1 VAVVVV
7 QAVQDQTV
15 LDHRAVQAVQVTQ
28 QLLLDQAQYT
38 QVAVVVLVLVLV
50 VLVVQVA
57 AVLEEQVKVQELLGQ
72 LIPVAA
78 VAVQDQVVAELLPVE
93 TAVLA

>member
-50 VLVVQVA
+50 VLVQVA